1 MKKIAISKLSHK
13 LQNSIIKEVRG
24 ARSINYE
31 EEQMSK
37 SKMPEWFKIWNE
49 TEFVPFKKNQLA
61 FNEEVLRR
69 LERIEN
75 TPTMKRELA
84 ETYK

>member
-1 MKKIAISKLSHK
+1 
-13 LQNSIIKEVRG
+13 
-24 ARSINYE
+24 
-31 EEQMSK
+31 MSK